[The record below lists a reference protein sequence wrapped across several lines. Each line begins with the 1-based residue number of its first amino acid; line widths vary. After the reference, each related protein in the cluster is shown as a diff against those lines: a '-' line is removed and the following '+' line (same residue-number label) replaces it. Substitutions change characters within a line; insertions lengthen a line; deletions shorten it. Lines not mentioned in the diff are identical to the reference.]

1 VQVSFGA
8 SQKTFERLEWPQVL
22 ARLADLAKTPLGQRR
37 FAGNERVDTPG
48 APALLEASL
57 AGVRERLAETGEAR
71 VILAAG
77 GRPPLGGVSEI
88 GDSLAR
94 AAKDGVLAA
103 LEIRDLGATLGTLY
117 ATRRFLERRSEEAPR
132 LAALASEIG
141 EHRDLA
147 EEIERCI
154 DPSGEVSDG
163 ASATLAEARRES
175 HRLAAEIQSRAERYL
190 RDPDTVSKL
199 SDSYYTVRNDRYVL
213 PVRADAR
220 GSIRGIVHDAS
231 NSGTTLFIEPEALV
245 DLNNRRKRAEIEIDR
260 ETHRVLRHL
269 SRRAAAEAPAVEA
282 GLRALTALDCAF
294 ARAHYAEELAASAP
308 EVGSEGVVRL
318 PQLRH
323 PLLSADEVVPNDVM
337 LGEGFT
343 TLVISGP
350 NAGGKTVTM
359 KAVALAALFVRA
371 GLQVPAGDGAR
382 VDLFDDVLADIGDE
396 QNIREHLSTF
406 SAHMANLARIVARA
420 SQRSLV
426 VLDEIGVGTDPG
438 EGAAL
443 AQAVLEKLA
452 DAGAR
457 TIATTHF
464 NLLKEM
470 ADVDDRFA
478 NASVEFD
485 PDTLE
490 PTYRLRTG
498 IPGVSSATAVAARVG
513 LRGDVLER
521 ANQILEGEDR
531 QLDRIL
537 SELAASRAA
546 LEREQQE
553 AAHSRAETEAV
564 RAEHRAK
571 LEKLQERRD
580 SLYRAMREDLD
591 RTFRDA
597 HAQVAG
603 VIRDLQ
609 RGGRAQ
615 DAARARERLL
625 ALEKRTRAAEAEA
638 GIAPGADEPADP
650 VDWQR
655 AHAGDPVQVG
665 GAGRGVLEALPDRRG
680 RVAVRV
686 GGARLLVPRERV
698 SAAAKSE
705 AESPAQKRARVSVE
719 PAPPELA
726 GDSAAAVGAE
736 RCDLRGLRVDEAEDR
751 LVEVLDRATRAGLSE
766 LSIVHGLG
774 TGALRNAVRH
784 YLKESPYVSE
794 FAAAPSDEGGDG
806 VTIAKLR

>member
-1 VQVSFGA
+1 VQVSFGT
-8 SQKTFERLEWPQVL
+8 SQKTLERLEWPQVL
-22 ARLADLAKTPLGQRR
+22 GRLAELAQTPRGRRR
-37 FAGNERVDTPG
+37 FAEDRDADTSR
-48 APALLEASL
+48 APTPFEASPED
-57 AGVRERLAETGEAR
+57 VRERLAETGEAR
-71 VILAAG
+71 AVLAAG
-77 GRPPLGGVSEI
+77 GRPPLGGVSEV

-94 AAKDGVLAA
+94 ALKDGVLTAGE
-103 LEIRDLGATLGTLY
+103 LRDLGATLGTLH
-117 ATRRFLERRSEEAPR
+117 ATRRFLGQRREELPR

-141 EHRDLA
+141 EPRDLA
-147 EEIERCI
+147 DEIERCI
-154 DPSGEVSDG
+154 DPSGEVSDA
-163 ASATLAEARRES
+163 ASPALAEARRES
-175 HRLAAEIQSRAERYL
+175 HRLAAEIQSRA
-190 RDPDTVSKL
+190 
-199 SDSYYTVRNDRYVL
+199 
-213 PVRADAR
+213 
-220 GSIRGIVHDAS
+220 HDAS

-245 DLNNRRKRAEIEIDR
+245 DLNNRRKRAEIEIDQ

-269 SRRAAAEAPAVEA
+269 SRRAAREAPATEA
-282 GLRALTALDCAF
+282 GLRALADIDCAF

-308 EVGSEGVVRL
+308 EVGNEGIVRL

-323 PLLSADEVVPNDVM
+323 PLLPSDEVVPNDVT
-337 LGEGFT
+337 LGEHFT
-343 TLVISGP
+343 ALVISGP
-350 NAGGKTVTM
+350 NAGGKTVIM

-371 GLQVPAGDGAR
+371 GLHVSAGEGAR

-396 QNIREHLSTF
+396 QDIREHLSTF
-406 SAHMANLARIVARA
+406 SAHMANLARILDQA

-443 AQAVLEKLA
+443 AQAVLEELA

-457 TIATTHF
+457 TIATTHH

-470 ADVDDRFA
+470 AEVDDRFM

-498 IPGVSSATAVAARVG
+498 LPGVSSATAVAARMG

-521 ANQILEGEDR
+521 ANQILEREDR

-537 SELAASRAA
+537 SDLAASRAA
-546 LEREQQE
+546 LEREQR
-553 AAHSRAETEAV
+553 AAERSRAETDAV

-580 SLYRAMREDLD
+580 LLYRAMREDMD
-591 RTFRDA
+591 RTFREA

-625 ALEKRTRAAEAEA
+625 ALEERTRAAEAEA
-638 GIAPGADEPADP
+638 GIAASADAPADP

-655 AHAGDPVQVG
+655 AHAGDPVQVV

-680 RVAVRV
+680 RVAVRI
-686 GGARLLVPRERV
+686 GSARLLVPRERV
-698 SAAAKSE
+698 NAAPASE
-705 AESPAQKRARVSVE
+705 DGGPARKRARISLE
-719 PAPPELA
+719 
-726 GDSAAAVGAE
+726 AAAPEIGGGSPPAIRAG

-751 LVEVLDRATRAGLSE
+751 LIETLDSAAGAGRSSLV
-766 LSIVHGLG
+766 IVHGLG

-784 YLKESPYVSE
+784 HLRESRYVAE
-794 FAAAPSDEGGDG
+794 FEAAPPDEGGDG

>member
-1 VQVSFGA
+1 VQVSFSV
-8 SQKTFERLEWPQVL
+8 SQKTLERLEWPEVL
-22 ARLADLAKTPLGQRR
+22 ARLASLTQTPHGRR
-37 FAGNERVDTPG
+37 QFAEVEGTGTPG
-48 APALLEASL
+48 APALLDASL
-57 AGVRERLAETGEAR
+57 EGVWERLAETGEAR

-77 GRPPLGGVSEI
+77 DRPPLGGVSEI

-94 AAKDGVLAA
+94 ATKDGVLSAA
-103 LEIRDLGATLGTLY
+103 ELRDVGTTLGALH
-117 ATRRFLERRSEEAPR
+117 ATRRFLGRHSEEAPR
-132 LAALASEIG
+132 LAALAGEIG

-147 EEIERCI
+147 DEIEQCI
-154 DPSGEVSDG
+154 DLSCEMTDA
-163 ASATLAEARRES
+163 ASPALAEARRES
-175 HRLAAEIQSRAERYL
+175 RRLAAEIQTRAEGYL
-190 RDPDTVSKL
+190 RDPDTLSKL

-220 GSIRGIVHDAS
+220 SGIRGIVHDAS

-260 ETHRVLRHL
+260 ETRRVLRHL
-269 SRRAAAEAPAVEA
+269 SRRAAAETPDIER
-282 GLRALTALDCAF
+282 GLRALIAIDCAF
-294 ARAHYAEELAASAP
+294 ARAHYAEELGASAP
-308 EVGSEGVVRL
+308 EVGSEGVLRL

-323 PLLSADEVVPNDVM
+323 PLLPANEVVPNDVM
-337 LGEGFT
+337 LGEAFT
-343 TLVISGP
+343 SLVISGP

-371 GLQVPAGDGAR
+371 GLHVPAAEGAR

-396 QNIREHLSTF
+396 QDIREHLSTF

-420 SQRSLV
+420 SHRSLV

-457 TIATTHF
+457 TIATTHY

-470 ADVDDRFA
+470 AEVDDRFA

-485 PDTLE
+485 LDTLE
-490 PTYRLRTG
+490 PTYRLRMG
-498 IPGVSSATAVAARVG
+498 LPGVSSATTVAARMG

-521 ANQILEGEDR
+521 ANQILEREDR
-531 QLDRIL
+531 QLDHIL

-546 LEREQQE
+546 LEREQRE
-553 AAHSRAETEAV
+553 AERSRAETEAV

-591 RTFRDA
+591 RTFREA
-597 HAQVAG
+597 HAQVAS

-609 RGGRAQ
+609 RRGRAQ

-625 ALEKRTRAAEAEA
+625 AIEEKTRAAEVEA
-638 GIAPGADEPADP
+638 GVTPGGDEPQSP
-650 VDWQR
+650 VDWNR
-655 AHAGDPVQVG
+655 ARPGDPVQVG
-665 GAGRGVLEALPDRRG
+665 GAGRGVLEVLPDRRG

-698 SAAAKSE
+698 SAAPDSE
-705 AESPAQKRARVSVE
+705 AGPSVQKRARIS
-719 PAPPELA
+719 AELA
-726 GDSAAAVGAE
+726 PTEWGGGQGAATGAD

-751 LVEVLDRATRAGLSE
+751 LVAALDRAARAGEST
-766 LSIVHGLG
+766 LSIIHGLG
-774 TGALRNAVRH
+774 TGALRNAVRR
-784 YLKESPYVSE
+784 YLRESLYVAE
-794 FAAAPSDEGGDG
+794 FAPAPPDEGGDG

>member
-1 VQVSFGA
+1 M
-8 SQKTFERLEWPQVL
+8 T
-22 ARLADLAKTPLGQRR
+22 
-37 FAGNERVDTPG
+37 
-48 APALLEASL
+48 
-57 AGVRERLAETGEAR
+57 
-71 VILAAG
+71 
-77 GRPPLGGVSEI
+77 
-88 GDSLAR
+88 
-94 AAKDGVLAA
+94 
-103 LEIRDLGATLGTLY
+103 
-117 ATRRFLERRSEEAPR
+117 
-132 LAALASEIG
+132 
-141 EHRDLA
+141 
-147 EEIERCI
+147 
-154 DPSGEVSDG
+154 
-163 ASATLAEARRES
+163 
-175 HRLAAEIQSRAERYL
+175 
-190 RDPDTVSKL
+190 
-199 SDSYYTVRNDRYVL
+199 
-213 PVRADAR
+213 
-220 GSIRGIVHDAS
+220 
-231 NSGTTLFIEPEALV
+231 
-245 DLNNRRKRAEIEIDR
+245 
-260 ETHRVLRHL
+260 
-269 SRRAAAEAPAVEA
+269 
-282 GLRALTALDCAF
+282 
-294 ARAHYAEELAASAP
+294 
-308 EVGSEGVVRL
+308 
-318 PQLRH
+318 
-323 PLLSADEVVPNDVM
+323 

-371 GLQVPAGDGAR
+371 GLHVPAGEGAR
-382 VDLFDDVLADIGDE
+382 VDFFDDVLADIGDE
-396 QNIREHLSTF
+396 QDIREHLSTF

-420 SQRSLV
+420 SERSLV
-426 VLDEIGVGTDPG
+426 ALDEIGVGTDPG

-470 ADVDDRFA
+470 AEVDDRFA

-498 IPGVSSATAVAARVG
+498 LPGVSSATAVAARVG
-513 LRGDVLER
+513 LRGEVLER
-521 ANQILEGEDR
+521 ANQILEREDR
-531 QLDRIL
+531 QLDRML

-546 LEREQQE
+546 LEREQRE
-553 AAHSRAETEAV
+553 AARSRAETEAV

-571 LEKLQERRD
+571 LEKLQQRRD
-580 SLYRAMREDLD
+580 ALYRAMREDLD

-603 VIRDLQ
+603 VIRELQ
-609 RGGRAQ
+609 RGGRAR

-625 ALEKRTRAAEAEA
+625 ALERKTRAAEAEA

-655 AHAGDPVQVG
+655 AHAGDPVRVS

-686 GGARLLVPRERV
+686 GGARLLVASERV
-698 SAAAKSE
+698 SAAAESE
-705 AESPAQKRARVSVE
+705 AESPARKRARVSLE
-719 PAPPELA
+719 PAAPGPA
-726 GDSAAAVGAE
+726 ADSVAAE

-751 LVEVLDRATRAGLSE
+751 LVEALDRAARAGLAE

-774 TGALRNAVRH
+774 TGALRDAVRR
-784 YLKESPYVSE
+784 YLKESPYASE
-794 FAAAPSDEGGDG
+794 FAAAAPDEGGDG

>member
-22 ARLADLAKTPLGQRR
+22 ARLADLAETPLARRR
-37 FAGNERVDTPG
+37 FAGNERPG
-48 APALLEASL
+48 AVGEPALLEASL
-57 AGVRERLAETGEAR
+57 AGVLERLAETGEAR
-71 VILAAG
+71 AILAAG
-77 GRPPLGGVSEI
+77 DRPPLGGVGEI

-94 AAKDGVLAA
+94 AAKDGVLSAS
-103 LEIRDLGATLGTLY
+103 EIRDVGAALGALD
-117 ATRRFLERRSEEAPR
+117 ATRRFLERRGEAAPR
-132 LAALASEIG
+132 LATLASEIG
-141 EHRDLA
+141 DHRDLA
-147 EEIERCI
+147 EEIERCV
-154 DPSGEVSDG
+154 DPAGEVSDA
-163 ASATLAEARRES
+163 ASPALAEARRES

-190 RDPDTVSKL
+190 RDPDIASKL
-199 SDSYYTVRNDRYVL
+199 SDSYYTVRNDRFVL

-231 NSGTTLFIEPEALV
+231 NTGTTLFIEPEALV

-260 ETHRVLRHL
+260 ETRRVLRHL
-269 SRRAAAEAPAVEA
+269 SQRVATDAPAVET

-294 ARAHYAEELAASAP
+294 ARARYAEELAATAP

-323 PLLSADEVVPNDVM
+323 PLLPVDEVVPNDVT
-337 LGEGFT
+337 LGETFT

-371 GLQVPAGDGAR
+371 GLHVPAGEGAR

-396 QNIREHLSTF
+396 QDIREHLSTF

-464 NLLKEM
+464 NLLKER
-470 ADVDDRFA
+470 AEVADRFA

-485 PDTLE
+485 PETLE
-490 PTYRLRTG
+490 PTYRLRMGLPG
-498 IPGVSSATAVAARVG
+498 ISSATAVAARVG
-513 LRGDVLER
+513 LRGEVLER
-521 ANQILEGEDR
+521 ANQILEREDR

-546 LEREQQE
+546 LEREQRE
-553 AAHSRAETEAV
+553 AARSRAETEAV

-571 LEKLQERRD
+571 LEKLQERRE
-580 SLYRAMREDLD
+580 SLYRSMRGDLD
-591 RTFRDA
+591 RTFREA
-597 HAQVAG
+597 HAQVAR
-603 VIRDLQ
+603 VIRELQ
-609 RGGRAQ
+609 RGGRAR

-625 ALEKRTRAAEAEA
+625 ALEEKTRAAAAEA
-638 GIAPGADEPADP
+638 GFAPSADETADP

-655 AHAGDPVQVG
+655 AHAGDPVRVS

-686 GGARLLVPRERV
+686 GGARLLVASERVHSAAEAKASARERERV
-698 SAAAKSE
+698 SL
-705 AESPAQKRARVSVE
+705 E
-719 PAPPELA
+719 PAAPEPE
-726 GDSAAAVGAE
+726 GDSAG

-751 LVEVLDRATRAGLSE
+751 LVEALDRAARASLAGLT
-766 LSIVHGLG
+766 IVHGLG

-784 YLKESPYVSE
+784 FLKESPYVSE
-794 FAAAPSDEGGDG
+794 FAAAAPEEGGDG
-806 VTIAKLR
+806 VTLAKLR